1 MIYKVYVC
9 GVHKDTNAAVKVFY
23 QIDSDSKRTIRK
35 QMQLR
40 YDSIW
45 SMRIKVDWV
54 RTILSILNHSIIK
67 RHEPTE
73 ESQDTSKS

>member
-1 MIYKVYVC
+1 MIYKVRVC
-9 GVHKDTNAAVKVFY
+9 GVPKDTNVAIKVFY
-23 QIDSDSKRTIRK
+23 QIDSDSKQTIRK

-45 SMRIKVDWV
+45 SIRIEVDWL

-73 ESQDTSKS
+73 ESQDTSKF

>member
-1 MIYKVYVC
+1 MIYKVHVC
-9 GVHKDTNAAVKVFY
+9 GVPKDTDVAVKVFY

-35 QMQLR
+35 QMQLQ

-54 RTILSILNHSIIK
+54 RTILSILNHSII
-67 RHEPTE
+67 RRNESTE

>member
-1 MIYKVYVC
+1 MIYKVHVC
-9 GVHKDTNAAVKVFY
+9 GVPKDTNVAVKVFY

-35 QMQLR
+35 QMQLQ

-54 RTILSILNHSIIK
+54 RTILSILNHSII
-67 RHEPTE
+67 RRNESTE

>member
-1 MIYKVYVC
+1 MIYKVHVC
-9 GVHKDTNAAVKVFY
+9 GVPKDTNIAVKVLY
-23 QIDSDSKRTIRK
+23 QIDSDSKQTIRK

-45 SMRIKVDWV
+45 SIRIEVDWLC
-54 RTILSILNHSIIK
+54 TILSILNHSIIK

-73 ESQDTSKS
+73 ESQDTSKF

>member
-1 MIYKVYVC
+1 MIYKVHVY
-9 GVHKDTNAAVKVFY
+9 GVPKDTNVAVKVLY

-35 QMQLR
+35 QMQLQ

-45 SMRIKVDWV
+45 SIRIEVDWL

>member
-1 MIYKVYVC
+1 MIYKVHVY
-9 GVHKDTNAAVKVFY
+9 GVPKDTDVAVKVFY
-23 QIDSDSKRTIRK
+23 QIDSDSKQTIRK

-45 SMRIKVDWV
+45 SIRIEVDWL

-73 ESQDTSKS
+73 ESQDISKS

>member
-1 MIYKVYVC
+1 MIYKVHVY
-9 GVHKDTNAAVKVFY
+9 GVPKDTNVAVKVFY
-23 QIDSDSKRTIRK
+23 QIDSDSKQTIRK

-45 SMRIKVDWV
+45 SIRIEVDWL